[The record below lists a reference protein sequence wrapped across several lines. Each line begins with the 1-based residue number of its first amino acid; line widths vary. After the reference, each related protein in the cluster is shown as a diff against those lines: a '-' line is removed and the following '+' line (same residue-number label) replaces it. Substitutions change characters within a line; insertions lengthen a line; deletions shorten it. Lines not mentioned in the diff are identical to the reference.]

1 MMKREWFS
9 LFVSSPK
16 IISFI
21 FFYSVVFFF
30 DLGVDMIVLVVYN
43 SVCQQGF
50 GRLC

>member
-1 MMKREWFS
+1 MKREWFS

-16 IISFI
+16 LISFI
-21 FFYSVVFFF
+21 FFYSTAIFFAP
-30 DLGVDMIVLVVYN
+30 GVDMVRLVVYN

>member
-9 LFVSSPK
+9 LFVSFTQLSC
-16 IISFI
+16 FI
-21 FFYSVVFFF
+21 FFIRLSFFF
-30 DLGVDMIVLVVYN
+30 ASRVDMFMLVVYN